1 MNVKRCLLAA
11 SIVVAVE
18 VTYYVVKNW
27 HVYQWVRWCESGT
40 LPHEPSWGDFQA
52 EIDAQS

>member
-27 HVYQWVRWCESGT
+27 HVYQWTRWCESGT
-40 LPHEPSWGDFQA
+40 LPDEPNWQKL
-52 EIDAQS
+52 IDAFD